1 MAHTRRMRQWWH
13 NISKGSRETARQEE
27 MTIAECTR
35 RVGEAAAGI
44 DGELKAIL
52 ERQEG
57 EVVLMQQDRLF
68 EGKRSDESEI
78 EPFYTPI
85 TIKRKQRKGQP
96 ADRVTLRDTGA
107 FYRSIFAE
115 VQGEELMIDAR
126 DRKRDSIVER
136 YGEKIFG
143 LTKDDKETLKA
154 ESREKAVKWIK
165 EKTGL

>member
-1 MAHTRRMRQWWH
+1 
-13 NISKGSRETARQEE
+13 

-44 DGELKAIL
+44 EVELKEIL

-57 EVVLMQQDRLF
+57 DVVVMQQDRLF
-68 EGKRSDESEI
+68 DGKRSDGSEI
-78 EPFYTPI
+78 EPFYTNF
-85 TIKRKQRKGQP
+85 TIREKHRKGQT
-96 ADRVTLRDTGA
+96 ADKVTLRDTGA

-115 VQGEELMIDAR
+115 VRGDELMIDAG
-126 DRKRDSIVER
+126 DRKRDSLVGK

-143 LTKDDKETLKA
+143 LTKEDKEALKA